1 MILLESI
8 NQIIKGALLDRMT
21 QKPVEIDFKCA
32 DYDGAMFHVSSSK
45 TNKSEITISL
55 SGGACKSL
63 LENGGKEYLES
74 IYGPKFIDAE
84 SGYDVSIK
92 LTVDGIAEG
101 DREKVATDAA
111 LLKSHLY
118 GAPLIKVFK
127 SAETGGNVPGL
138 IDIPLRDSEERM
150 WVRQDG
156 SDRVT
161 VLFSINF
168 SDADDAVIGKV
179 FLQEFKKSLA
189 GAPSVDFNHKE
200 APLELKSVATLPRSE
215 NISYVTFVIFDRHFK
230 GDKKNKVAL
239 LIPTFRNY
247 LHYHIKCAKSYLHT
261 RMRNRVELLLQVL
274 NRAKQDDIDKEKKTA
289 TGRTFQRQNK

>member
-1 MILLESI
+1 MILLESV
-8 NQIIKGALLDRMT
+8 NQIIKGALLDRMG
-21 QKPVEIDFKCA
+21 QKPVAIDFKCA
-32 DYDGAMFHVSSSK
+32 DYDGAMFHVSSSESK
-45 TNKSEITISL
+45 ADVTISL

-63 LENGGKEYLES
+63 LENGGKEHLES
-74 IYGPKFIDAE
+74 VYGSKFIAAE
-84 SGYDVSIK
+84 SGYDVSVK
-92 LTVDGIAEG
+92 YTVDGIAEAE
-101 DREKVATDAA
+101 REKLAIEASM
-111 LLKSHLY
+111 LKSHLY
-118 GAPLIKVFK
+118 GAPLIKVMK
-127 SAETGGNVPGL
+127 SAETGGNLTGL

-150 WVRQDG
+150 WIRQDG
-156 SDRVT
+156 ADRVT
-161 VLFSINF
+161 VLLSINF

-189 GAPSVDFNHKE
+189 GAPSVDFNYKE
-200 APLELKSVATLPRSE
+200 PPLELKSVSTLPRAE

>member
-1 MILLESI
+1 MILLESV
-8 NQIIKGALLDRMT
+8 NQVIRSALLDRMS
-21 QKPVEIDFKCA
+21 QKPVAIDFKCA
-32 DYDGAMFHVSSSK
+32 DYDGAMFHVSSSE
-45 TNKSEITISL
+45 NKADVTISL

-63 LENGGKEYLES
+63 LANGGKEHLETV
-74 IYGPKFIDAE
+74 YGSHFIAAE

-92 LTVDGIAEG
+92 YNVDGVAEG
-101 DREKVATDAA
+101 DREKVASEASM
-111 LLKSHLY
+111 LKSHLY
-118 GAPLIKVFK
+118 GAPIMKVFK
-127 SAETGGNVPGL
+127 SAETGGNLTGL

-189 GAPSVDFNHKE
+189 GAPSVDFNYKE
-200 APLELKSVATLPRSE
+200 PPLELKSVSALPRSE
-215 NISYVTFVIFDRHFK
+215 HISYVTFVVFDRHFK
-230 GDKKNKVAL
+230 GDKKNKLVL

-247 LHYHIKCAKSYLHT
+247 LHYHIKCAKSHLHT